1 MRYWSPLAEET
12 EEWEPKGGWNRA
24 FSEQDKLQCA
34 TLFFFFKN
42 KKGYKERAAE
52 ILAHM
57 VLFKQ
62 KYPGLAY
69 TQEQEQRLR
78 EALQPICIS
87 P

>member
-1 MRYWSPLAEET
+1 MEEAEEAV
-12 EEWEPKGGWNRA
+12 EWEPKGGWNRA

-34 TLFFFFKN
+34 TLFFFFTH

-62 KYPGLAY
+62 KYPGLTY

-78 EALQPICIS
+78 EALQPIFQGV
-87 P
+87 